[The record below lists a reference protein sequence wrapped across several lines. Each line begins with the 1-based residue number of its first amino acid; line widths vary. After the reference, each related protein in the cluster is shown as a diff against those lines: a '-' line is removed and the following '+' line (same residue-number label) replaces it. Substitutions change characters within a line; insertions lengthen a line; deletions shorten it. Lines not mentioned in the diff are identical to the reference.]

1 MMKLARCIKVIL
13 RRWRYDY
20 ELCRSS

>member
-13 RRWRYDY
+13 RRWRCY
-20 ELCRSS
+20 ELYRSS